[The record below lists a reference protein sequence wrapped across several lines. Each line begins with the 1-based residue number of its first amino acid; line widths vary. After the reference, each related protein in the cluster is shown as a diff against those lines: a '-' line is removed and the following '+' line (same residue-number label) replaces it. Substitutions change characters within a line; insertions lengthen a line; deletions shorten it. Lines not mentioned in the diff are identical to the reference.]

1 MSQSVHFKGRF
12 RNGKVSEGL
21 LKWKNSKGNFENE
34 YKGSF
39 DENEKFTGN
48 GFLKTN
54 EGIYEG

>member
-1 MSQSVHFKGRF
+1 MSQSVHFKGQF
-12 RNGKVSEGL
+12 KNGKISEGL

-48 GFLKTN
+48 GLLKT
-54 EGIYEG
+54 Y